1 MRNNFVSSKYVEREI
16 PSGDGTRQVRFF
28 PVSVGKLFFLKQ
40 IATAIS
46 TCLSTLFGQKSPFVD
61 FKTITRQFGTDTER
75 TSEPPPEAL
84 IELRKRHRTEAVR
97 GIVEALLD
105 SQSIVAIGRLLM
117 DSMREEFPD
126 RQNITDADVKS
137 FVDGLDV
144 EVLPILVSGFIEA
157 NKKILGGAEGK
168 VRAVIQA
175 AMTGDLAEAPSPEQK
190 PAESSPPASGA
201 AESATSPST

>member
-1 MRNNFVSSKYVEREI
+1 MRHTFVSGKYVERVI
-16 PSGDGTRQVRFF
+16 PSDQGDRTIRFF

-46 TCLSTLFGQKSPFVD
+46 SSLATLFGQKSPFVD
-61 FKTITRQFGTDTER
+61 FKTITRQVGDSSER

-84 IELRKRHRTEAVR
+84 IELRKRHRSEAIR

-105 SQSIVAIGRLLM
+105 TQSIVAIGRLLM
-117 DSMREEFPD
+117 DSMRDEYPD

-157 NKKILGGAEGK
+157 NRKILGGAEGK

-175 AMTGDLAEAPSPEQK
+175 AMNGDLEASSPEPK
-190 PAESSPPASGA
+190 PAENSPPASGA